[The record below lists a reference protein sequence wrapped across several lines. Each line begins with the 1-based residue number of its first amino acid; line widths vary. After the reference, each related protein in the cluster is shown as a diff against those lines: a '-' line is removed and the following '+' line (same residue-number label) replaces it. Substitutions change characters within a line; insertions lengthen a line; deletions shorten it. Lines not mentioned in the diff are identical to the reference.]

1 MIVGMLNP
9 FRIPQLSTLTR
20 CFDMVSRLS
29 YSVHAAQGDICLLFA
44 EFFVSESTKL
54 IEIIVMLSVRLY
66 FFKGAFL
73 EVAPPCIIHEGIP

>member
-20 CFDMVSRLS
+20 CFDMVLQPS
-29 YSVHAAQGDICLLFA
+29 YSVHAAQGDVCLLFA
-44 EFFVSESTKL
+44 EFFVYERTKMN
-54 IEIIVMLSVRLY
+54 EIIVMLSVRLY

-73 EVAPPCIIHEGIP
+73 KVVPPCIIHEGIP